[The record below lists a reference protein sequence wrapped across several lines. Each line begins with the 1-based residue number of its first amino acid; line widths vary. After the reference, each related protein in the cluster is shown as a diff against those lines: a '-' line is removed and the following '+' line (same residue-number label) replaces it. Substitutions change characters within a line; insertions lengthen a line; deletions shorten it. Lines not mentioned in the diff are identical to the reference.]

1 MKYCIV
7 YNKAEKNKEIIEKL
21 KNEITADYDEENP
34 NYVITLGGDGTIIR
48 AFHEYPD
55 AIIFAVHV
63 GHLGFYTNYQ
73 AEEVDMVIDAINN
86 HKYKVSALNLLNVS
100 FKQDD
105 KEVVMDALNEITII
119 SLSKTLILDIFI
131 DNNYL
136 ERFRGTG
143 VCVCTPTGST
153 AYNKSL
159 NGAVIDFNID
169 AIELTEIAGI
179 NSNSYRTLAS
189 PLVLSK
195 DRVIRLVNVRN
206 DEAHLTL
213 DNMSFDLK
221 NGEEVTVKMSQK
233 IVKMAFTNREPFVNR
248 LNRAFLISK
257 KKEA

>member
-1 MKYCIV
+1 MVKYCIV
-7 YNKAEKNKEIIEKL
+7 YNKAEKNKELVDKL
-21 KNEITADYDEENP
+21 KKEVLCDYDEKNP
-34 NYVITLGGDGTIIR
+34 NYVITLGGDGTILR
-48 AFHEYPD
+48 AFHKYPD

-63 GHLGFYTNYQ
+63 GHLGFYTNYRID
-73 AEEVDMVIDAINN
+73 EIDSVIDAINN

-100 FKQDD
+100 FKD
-105 KEVVMDALNEITII
+105 KDEDKVVTALNEITIT
-119 SLSKTLILDIFI
+119 SVTKTLILDVFI

-159 NGAVIDFNID
+159 HGAVIDFNID

-195 DRVIRLVNVRN
+195 ERVIKLINIKNNDAYLTVDNTSYKLASGELV
-206 DEAHLTL
+206 E
-213 DNMSFDLK
+213 
-221 NGEEVTVKMSQK
+221 VKMSQK
-233 IVKMAFTNREPFVNR
+233 VLKMAFTNREGFIKR
-248 LNRAFLISK
+248 LNRTFLISQD
-257 KKEA
+257 